1 MLVLN
6 KKIMDRK
13 ISDLSVI
20 EFKNLIKEVIH
31 EELENIET
39 DEGLELREE
48 VKDELREYIAEK
60 KSGNVKVLDSDE
72 VFKKLGV

>member
-1 MLVLN
+1 
-6 KKIMDRK
+6 MDRK